1 MVKEVAS
8 LKDTATKM
16 IKGSYRGPLPEY
28 FRDIFDDIEDEAWKT
43 FFIQRVIVYHD
54 HFSSHG
60 TGELGLDGKRRIS
73 DAPRVK
79 FSKSM
84 FHSIPVDERVKG
96 TRGVAGKKTRKA
108 PAKGK
113 QD

>member
-1 MVKEVAS
+1 MVREVAS

-28 FRDIFDDIEDEAWKT
+28 FRDFFDDIEDEAGKT
-43 FFIQRVIVYHD
+43 LFIQIVIVYHD
-54 HFSSHG
+54 HFCSHG
-60 TGELGLDGKRRIS
+60 TGDLGLDGKRCFG

-96 TRGVAGKKTRKA
+96 TRGVTGKRPGKS
-108 PAKGK
+108 PGKGK